1 MDFGLKI
8 ELQHKLVMTPQ
19 LRQAIAILQ
28 LSSLELAS
36 MIEQELLENPV
47 LEIDDVKGAGAEEAP
62 MEYID
67 RQLAKYTEWAEYLAS
82 ENGRDGQQADN
93 DFSPYESMAD
103 NTISLHDH
111 LELQMDLVSVEST
124 VRAVGLF
131 LIGCIDDNGYLRT
144 SVSEAA
150 QVLGVPES
158 TVEQALGIIQT
169 FDPEGVGARDL
180 KECLVI
186 QIRQRDLGN
195 NLAKIVASEYL
206 NEVAKGHYKAIAEKL
221 GCKPHDIQLAVDYIR
236 TLNPKPG
243 QAFGKAKSNYIVP
256 DITVERTNGQYII
269 LVNDSLVPRLTI
281 SPYYC
286 RLARES
292 DNETKRFV
300 EGKLNSAVWVV
311 KSIEQRRQTLYN
323 VTEAIIELQHDFF
336 DYGPRFIKPMVMKKV
351 ADHLGIHES
360 TVSRATANKYVAT
373 PHGVFSMRFFFSSG
387 VAGVDGDDV
396 AVAAVKR
403 EIRQMIENESSQV
416 PYSDQA
422 ISDILKQKGINLSRR
437 TVAKYREEMS
447 IAASSKRRR
456 Y

>member
-1 MDFGLKI
+1 MDCGLKI

-36 MIEQELLENPV
+36 MIEQEVLDNPV
-47 LEIDDVKGAGAEEAP
+47 LEIDDVKSGGTEEPP

-93 DFSPYESMAD
+93 DFSPYELISD
-103 NTISLHDH
+103 NTITLQNH
-111 LELQMDLVSVEST
+111 LELQLDLVSLESA

-150 QVLGVPES
+150 QVLGVTES

-186 QIRQRDLGN
+186 QLRQRSMEN
-195 NLAKIVASEYL
+195 SLAEKVAAEYL
-206 NEVAKGHYKAIAEKL
+206 DEVAKGHYKAIAEKL
-221 GCKPHDIQLAVDYIR
+221 GCKPHDVQIAVDYIR

-243 QAFGKAKSNYIVP
+243 QAFGKAKSSYIVP
-256 DITVERTNGQYII
+256 DITVEKVNGQYVI

-323 VTEAIIELQHDFF
+323 VMEAIIELQHDFF
-336 DYGPRFIKPMVMKKV
+336 EYGPKYIKPMVMKKV

-360 TVSRATANKYVAT
+360 TVSRATANKYAAT
-373 PHGVFSMRFFFSSG
+373 PHGVFSLRSFFSSG
-387 VAGVDGDDV
+387 ISGVDGDDV

-403 EIRQMIENESSQV
+403 EIRQLIESESTKS

-422 ISDILKQKGINLSRR
+422 LSDILKQKGINLSRR
-437 TVAKYREEMS
+437 TVAKYREEMT